1 MMSYMEL
8 ATYLGMA
15 NQLIGTFID
24 TVLKVDDDIDP
35 EYFCKCQEA
44 LAQSQ
49 LIISKM
55 GIDQMVEEMQKGSE
69 K

>member
-8 ATYLGMA
+8 ATYLGLT
-15 NQLIGTFID
+15 NQLLGTFID
-24 TVLKVDDDIDP
+24 TIVKVDDETDP
-35 EYFCKCQEA
+35 EILYKCQKA

-49 LIISKM
+49 IIISKM
-55 GIDQMVEEMQKGSE
+55 GIDQLVDEMQKGSE